1 MLRSANALGVAPG
14 GSSRRPA
21 PAQASRLIACAPLQ
35 PAPAGG
41 MRPASIGWLLRRWH
55 SSLLAFIS
63 RPQAAPQLRPA
74 SRVASALL
82 AITRPTTCRLRSM
95 ALSLARWAWF
105 VARSAEIAPK
115 QAGYPQIFPVLIA
128 RFAVFTA
135 LWVVCLIHKQIQVTK
150 CKHDEPS
157 GGKLGADS

>member
-21 PAQASRLIACAPLQ
+21 PAQALRLIARTCAPLQ

-55 SSLLAFIS
+55 SPLLAFIS

-74 SRVASALL
+74 PRVVSALL
-82 AITRPTTCRLRSM
+82 ATTHPTTCRSRGM
-95 ALSLARWAWF
+95 ALSLARWARF
-105 VARSAEIAPK
+105 MARSAEIRTQTSELSTDFSCFDSALRSIH
-115 QAGYPQIFPVLIA
+115 AGFS
-128 RFAVFTA
+128 RFALF
-135 LWVVCLIHKQIQVTK
+135 L
-150 CKHDEPS
+150 
-157 GGKLGADS
+157 GKLGAVRLRAEGPGRWRCR